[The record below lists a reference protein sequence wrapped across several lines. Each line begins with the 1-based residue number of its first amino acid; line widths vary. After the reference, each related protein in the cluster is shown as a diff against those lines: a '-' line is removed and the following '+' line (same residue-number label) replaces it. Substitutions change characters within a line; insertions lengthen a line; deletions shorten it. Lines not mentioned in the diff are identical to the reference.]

1 MYILMNEVNKSSMFI
16 KYKST
21 LTGITGPSILHIN
34 DRN

>member
-1 MYILMNEVNKSSMFI
+1 MYILMKVNKSSVFI